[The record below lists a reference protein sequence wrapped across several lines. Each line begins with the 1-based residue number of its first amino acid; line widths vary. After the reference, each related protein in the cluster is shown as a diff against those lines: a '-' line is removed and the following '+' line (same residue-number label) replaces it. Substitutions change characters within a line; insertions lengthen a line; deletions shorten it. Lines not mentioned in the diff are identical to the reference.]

1 MNILKAGS
9 AEIKRKNKA
18 LFLDR
23 DGVINK
29 DYGHVWQIEDFELV
43 AGITDVIKA
52 AMDEKYKII
61 IVTNQAGIG
70 KGMYAESDFEA
81 LTGHMKILL
90 KSQGCNI
97 DSVYFCPFH
106 PTEGKGLYLKDSFDR
121 KPNPGM
127 FLRAK
132 NDFNLDMGASIL
144 IGDKV
149 TDIQAGQSAGV
160 AINILYDPRLTE
172 ESIPHGCKKIKTLK
186 QVLDFL

>member
-90 KSQGCNI
+90 KSKGCNI

>member
-1 MNILKAGS
+1 MAGD

-29 DYGHVWQIEDFELV
+29 DYGHVWRIADFELV
-43 AGITDVIKA
+43 GGITDVIEA
-52 AMDEKYKII
+52 AMLEKYKII

-70 KGMYAESDFEA
+70 RGMYAESDFKE
-81 LTGHMKILL
+81 LTSHMKLL
-90 KSQGCNI
+90 LESQGCKI

-106 PTEGKGLYLKDSFDR
+106 PTEGKGRYLKDSFDR

-132 NDFNLDMGASIL
+132 NDFDLDMGASIL

-149 TDIQAGQSAGV
+149 SDIHAGQSAGV
-160 AINILYDPRLTE
+160 STNILYDPQFTNEL
-172 ESIPHGCKKIKTLK
+172 IPYGCKKIKSLK
-186 QVLDFL
+186 QALDFL

>member
-1 MNILKAGS
+1 MNILLAGS
-9 AEIKRKNKA
+9 ADIKLKNKA

-29 DYGHVWQIEDFELV
+29 DYGHVWQSEDFDLV

-52 AMDEKYKII
+52 AMKKKYKII

-90 KSQGCNI
+90 ESQGCKI

-106 PTEGKGLYLKDSFDR
+106 PTEGKGQYLKDSFDR

-127 FLRAK
+127 FLKAK
-132 NDFNLDMGASIL
+132 NDFNLDMSASIL

-160 AINILYDPRLTE
+160 SVNLLYDPRFTE
-172 ESIPHGCKKIKTLK
+172 ESMPYGYKTIKTLK
-186 QVLDFL
+186 QVLDFI